1 MKGKVPCKFEEMK
14 AKVKGIQ
21 IPEDAKKVIK
31 VDGVRINFEDS
42 WVIFRPSGTEPVIRV
57 FAESTD
63 ENKAKAL
70 VEKYEKMLKG

>member
-1 MKGKVPCKFEEMK
+1 
-14 AKVKGIQ
+14 GIQ
-21 IPEDAKKVIK
+21 IPENAKKVIR

-70 VEKYEKMLKG
+70 VEKYEKLLSG